1 MTWTLETSLTRA
13 ELKCLGIL
21 QLPAV
26 PAASL
31 WASESTSSWNAFDHH
46 LAQRAKIYCYAFLQP
61 HLKHPWEVEWTATVT
76 RLFSCAWRNGML
88 RLRVAELGLEGSK
101 MWQGVGRGADC
112 WTLRRVT
119 SERTAPWVLHKNPK
133 GSSGFFP
140 ILVNSAWLLS
150 SFSSA
155 CVSLTFGAG
164 LPESRL
170 GQKQLHVSYFAMCIH
185 KGYPMPVTPT
195 QGSK

>member
-1 MTWTLETSLTRA
+1 MLLIITLPRVQRFIVMLSSSPILSTPLGSRVIMTEFR
-13 ELKCLGIL
+13 I
-21 QLPAV
+21 
-26 PAASL
+26 
-31 WASESTSSWNAFDHH
+31 
-46 LAQRAKIYCYAFLQP
+46 
-61 HLKHPWEVEWTATVT
+61 
-76 RLFSCAWRNGML
+76 FSCVGGNGMPASHMF
-88 RLRVAELGLEGSK
+88 VAPEGSK
-101 MWQGVGRGADC
+101 KGVGRGGGAGC
-112 WTLRRVT
+112 WILGEAI

-140 ILVNSAWLLS
+140 TLVNSAWLLS

-170 GQKQLHVSYFAMCIH
+170 GQKHLHVSYFAMCIH
-185 KGYPMPVTPT
+185 MHLHKGYPMPVIPT